1 MSKYSEITKEDFKRL
16 IEGVCYLIGYSNPP
30 LQQLRLIF
38 DKVKGYDIRDFEKAC
53 NDDDVLKELARKRN
67 LCWPTLQEGI
77 RKQQVYRLEAENMQ
91 RKKEEKKAFKEK
103 MPAEV
108 KELLREILK
117 EK

>member
-30 LQQLRLIF
+30 LQQLRLIY
-38 DKVKGYDIRDFEKAC
+38 DKVKGYDVRDLSGAC

-67 LCWPTLQEGI
+67 LCWPTLQDGI
-77 RKQQVYRLEAENMQ
+77 RRYQVKRLEAENSQ
-91 RKKEEKKAFKEK
+91 RKKEEKKAFDEK

-108 KELLREILK
+108 KALLRKILK
-117 EK
+117 DK